1 MRPNDIS
8 KDKDYKSESAVVA
21 SSIAKYVF
29 KRGRRTIAPAVVLE
43 NSRLLPETSKK
54 NEPSLAI
61 SSSMDGPSLLQ
72 KASGPAAQN
81 ADPPDTE
88 AVMNATMDPDLG
100 VGAWDR
106 ERVEAE
112 NSRGM
117 KVAAFM
123 AGLDLLDREFLGKTQ
138 TALGQY

>member
-8 KDKDYKSESAVVA
+8 EDKDHRSESAVIA

-54 NEPSLAI
+54 NEPSSAN
-61 SSSMDGPSLLQ
+61 SSSMDDYSLPQ
-72 KASGPAAQN
+72 KASGPAVQN
-81 ADPPDTE
+81 ADRPDPE
-88 AVMNATMDPDLG
+88 AVMNATMGPDLG

-106 ERVEAE
+106 ERVEVE

-123 AGLDLLDREFLGKTQ
+123 AGLDLLDREFIGKAQ